1 MTYEEISGALKSIE
15 NIKTGDIDRY
25 DKRLIAERED
35 VSALA
40 DHVLSDP
47 LVHRTYFQ
55 VSLALLKSAE
65 EQLAFIEEN
74 EDLLADWWHV
84 DQLPQFLKKPLDF
97 PLAYEKAR
105 RYVQSDKPFVRRWGY
120 VLFFTGL
127 QKERENVE
135 AILSL
140 MKDDDA
146 YYVQMAQAWL
156 LCDLAVFHSQA
167 VLRFM
172 RSSKLRYN
180 ILGKA
185 IQKIQDSYRISAAN
199 KEAFRA
205 LREQLKTN
213 G

>member
-1 MTYEEISGALKSIE
+1 MTYEEISAALRRIE

-25 DKRLIAERED
+25 NKALIAKGAD

-40 DHVLSDP
+40 GHVLSDP

-55 VSLALLKSAE
+55 VSLALLESVEA
-65 EQLAFIEEN
+65 QLDFIEAN
-74 EDLLADWWHV
+74 GDLLNDWWHV

-97 PLAYEKAR
+97 SSAYGRAK
-105 RYVQSDKPFVRRWGY
+105 RYVRSDKPFVRRWGY

-127 QKERENVE
+127 QKERENLE
-135 AILSL
+135 PILAL
-140 MKDDDA
+140 MKDDDE
-146 YYVQMAQAWL
+146 YYVQMAEAWL
-156 LCDLAVFHSQA
+156 LCELAVFHPED
-167 VLRFM
+167 VLRFV
-172 RSSKLRYN
+172 RESRLKYN

-185 IQKIQDSYRISAAN
+185 IQKIQDSYRVSPAH

-205 LREQLKTN
+205 LRETVKNN